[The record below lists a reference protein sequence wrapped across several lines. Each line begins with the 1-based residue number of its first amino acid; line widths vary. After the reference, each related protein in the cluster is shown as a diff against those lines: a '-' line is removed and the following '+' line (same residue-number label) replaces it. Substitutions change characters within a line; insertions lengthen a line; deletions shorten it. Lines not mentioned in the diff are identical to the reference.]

1 MPGNKEYADFKFLMV
16 LVLVCISFS
25 GCRSIWQKPDE
36 VIEAIALNDNDI
48 IADIGA
54 GRGYFSYRFADLE
67 NSGRVYAV
75 EIDEKLLERMQRK
88 ADASYPGKL
97 IPVLG
102 SYEDPNIPEK
112 VDVIFLCNTYHHI
125 ENRVGYFSN
134 LGKYLNENG
143 RIVII
148 EPDNLP
154 WYLFTLRNHQTPA
167 GQVIDEMA
175 QAGYKLR
182 DQSDFLPVQN
192 FLIFGSED

>member
-1 MPGNKEYADFKFLMV
+1 MNSVNLKFLMM
-16 LVLVCISFS
+16 LVLAGISIS

-54 GRGYFSYRFADLE
+54 GRGYFSYRFADLK

-75 EIDEKLLERMQRK
+75 EVNKKLLKRMQRK
-88 ADASYPGKL
+88 ADAGYPGKL
-97 IPVLG
+97 MPVLG

-125 ENRVGYFSN
+125 ENRVNYFSN
-134 LGKYLNENG
+134 LKKYLNENG
-143 RIVII
+143 RIAIV

-154 WYLFTLRNHQTPA
+154 WYLFPLRNHQTPA
-167 GQVIDEMA
+167 AKVIDELA
-175 QAGYKLR
+175 QAGYKLI
-182 DQSDFLPVQN
+182 DEHDFLPVQN
-192 FLIFGSED
+192 VLIFGIAN